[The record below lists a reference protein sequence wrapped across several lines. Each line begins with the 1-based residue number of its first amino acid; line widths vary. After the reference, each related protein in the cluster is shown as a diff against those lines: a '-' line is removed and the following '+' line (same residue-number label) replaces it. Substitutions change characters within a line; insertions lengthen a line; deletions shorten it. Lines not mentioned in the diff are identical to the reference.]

1 MMKIKLAILD
11 RDSNYLRR
19 VVGAF
24 SLYYADRLE
33 VYSFT
38 DTETALSALTSS
50 RIQVFLAA
58 HDAAPDLKRIPEGCG
73 FAYLVEMTGVDMFDD
88 QAAVCK
94 FQSAE
99 MLYKQVL
106 DIFSRNAKNLEIIP
120 GSGGSSLLLFASPC
134 GGVGTST
141 MAAGCAMHF
150 AAQGKKALYLDL
162 QVCGSAE
169 IYFRA
174 AGALDFGDVIYAAK
188 SRGANLTMKIES
200 CVRQDASGVYFFAP
214 ARVALDVRDLRAE
227 EIRQI
232 LNTLQYSGGYDYIV
246 ADMDFSLEKEH
257 AELMQL
263 ADHAVWVSDGSE
275 RAASKMQRALEAL
288 RLIDSGEQTAA
299 QKISLYYNRLR
310 KKEPHVALPEEL
322 RLCGSLP
329 ELDSGT
335 ERDAA
340 AYMAEKNLFAPLA

>member
-24 SLYYADRLE
+24 GSYYAEKLE

-38 DTETALSALTSS
+38 DAEAALAALTPN

-58 HDAAPDLKRIPEGCG
+58 YDAAPDLKRIPEGCG
-73 FAYLVEMTGVDMFDD
+73 FAYLVEMTGVDMLDE
-88 QAAVCK
+88 QTAVCK

-106 DIFSRNAKNLEIIP
+106 DIFSRSAKNLKIIP
-120 GSGGSSLLLFASPC
+120 GSGGSSLLLFSSPC
-134 GGVGTST
+134 GGTGTST
-141 MAAGCAMHF
+141 MAAACAMYF

-162 QVCGSAE
+162 EVCGSAE
-169 IYFRA
+169 TYFRA
-174 AGALDFGDVIYAAK
+174 AGALDLGDVIYAAK
-188 SRGANLTMKIES
+188 SKGANLTMKIES
-200 CVRQDASGVYFFAP
+200 CVRQDACGVYFFAP
-214 ARVALDVRDLRAE
+214 ANVALDVRDLRAE

-232 LNTLQYSGGYDYIV
+232 LNTLQYSGGYDYIA
-246 ADMDFSLEKEH
+246 ADLDFSLEKAR

-263 ADHAVWVSDGSE
+263 ADHVVWVSDGSE
-275 RAASKMQRALEAL
+275 RAEKKMQRALEAL
-288 RLIDSGEQTAA
+288 RLMEGAEQPAA
-299 QKISLYYNRLR
+299 QKISLYYNRLHR
-310 KKEPHVALPEEL
+310 KEPHAALPEQL
-322 RLCGSLP
+322 HLCGSVS
-329 ELDSGT
+329 ELDGGT
-335 ERDAA
+335 EREAA